1 LPLRAQKERPSGVR
15 QPSFARSLGRFGGS
29 GPPGREEVMIDSGR
43 TARPDVFVAAG
54 DELNGRLGPLAA
66 CLGAL
71 EARVGALE
79 RRLSAVPLMT
89 AADAARYTRVNAE
102 TILRAV
108 RAGKL
113 PVAGYVGR
121 SPDLPRCPQRLACH
135 QPTGSAGFFAARPAL
150 RYEGKRGCLRRR
162 GGRWAESGA
171 AARPRPPGRPSTLRP
186 LDG

>member
-1 LPLRAQKERPSGVR
+1 
-15 QPSFARSLGRFGGS
+15 
-29 GPPGREEVMIDSGR
+29 M
-43 TARPDVFVAAG
+43 FVAAG

-121 SPDLPRCPQRLACH
+121 SPRISRDALNGWLATSPPAAPVSS
-135 QPTGSAGFFAARPAL
+135 QPGQ
-150 RYEGKRGCLRRR
+150 RR
-162 GGRWAESGA
+162 GTKASEAVEA
-171 AARPRPPGRPSTLRP
+171 AWRALG
-186 LDG
+186 